1 MPAASASLDEML
13 GTDAGDRDDIVIETE
28 ELIEGEIDLGG
39 DDEDLDTG
47 GDDDLEGM

>member
-1 MPAASASLDEML
+1 MEDAMGAEL
-13 GTDAGDRDDIVIETE
+13 GDIIIETD

-47 GDDDLEGM
+47 GDDDLEDM

>member
-1 MPAASASLDEML
+1 MDELL
-13 GTDAGDRDDIVIETE
+13 GTGAGDDIIIETD

-39 DDEDLDTG
+39 EDEDLDTG